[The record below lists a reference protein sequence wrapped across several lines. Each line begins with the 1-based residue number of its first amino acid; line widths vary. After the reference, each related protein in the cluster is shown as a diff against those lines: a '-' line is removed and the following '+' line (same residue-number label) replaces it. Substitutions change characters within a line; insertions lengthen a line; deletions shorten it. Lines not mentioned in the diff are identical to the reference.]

1 MRNRKPASGWAQQP
15 LANSSTFWT
24 AIQQQRRSTK
34 RSDGK
39 ASFLLEGRRQ
49 VAQYLLKRRDNGFC
63 TGPDAWRYF
72 DALATCVA
80 TDQEAHELVAWAE
93 LTLPVLAAQ
102 VDLAKQVKAV
112 RGQPLTNVQFGELL
126 QLTRAERE
134 GYRITRRFV
143 TETGLTPAAKRAET
157 LARKER
163 RRLAEERRRRKKGTK
178 PRPRA
183 KWRYS
188 RVSKSWYYRTL
199 SRGEKVPSIED
210 LQPWLARNMSR
221 RTWYRQPA
229 AVRDESVLRC
239 LPRRMHVGVF
249 DHPPD
254 GGSANRLALSGTE
267 TRDPN
272 VAA

>member
-1 MRNRKPASGWAQQP
+1 MQEPRAIWGDRSRLSVTTGRNPVVMLQRKPASASAQPFQ
-15 LANSSTFWT
+15 ANSSTFWT

-80 TDQEAHELVAWAE
+80 TDQEADELVAWAE

-102 VDLAKQVKAV
+102 VDLAKQVRAV

-134 GYRITRRFV
+134 GYRITRRC
-143 TETGLTPAAKRAET
+143 
-157 LARKER
+157 
-163 RRLAEERRRRKKGTK
+163 
-178 PRPRA
+178 
-183 KWRYS
+183 S
-188 RVSKSWYYRTL
+188 L
-199 SRGEKVPSIED
+199 SF
-210 LQPWLARNMSR
+210 LWL
-221 RTWYRQPA
+221 
-229 AVRDESVLRC
+229 L
-239 LPRRMHVGVF
+239 
-249 DHPPD
+249 
-254 GGSANRLALSGTE
+254 
-267 TRDPN
+267 
-272 VAA
+272 